1 MPVSRSVQFPQGYG
15 AVRTR
20 PGARGP
26 VSPQSANGGS
36 LITGLHRGRA
46 SAHIRAPVSGLK
58 CGMTITQS
66 LSTKITL
73 PCASY
78 GDAAPL
84 SHYDQLA
91 VSNNP
96 IHYIPLPPQ
105 HQRRHV
111 TKMHEEPI
119 PDESTEIVVFGN
131 VEVQLAPELIVGMA
145 CFGRT
150 THCCMMTI
158 KWLRLSGEECSFG
171 DWKTERATTTTS
183 DTCNVS
189 ASNLKKQPPV
199 PDTGESCD
207 PNRVHI
213 TTENGVRL
221 TAYVSGKRKG
231 VSVYQRH
238 PSCVGAVTGF
248 AKELL

>member
-1 MPVSRSVQFPQGYG
+1 MLGGRMPVSRSVQFPQGYG

-119 PDESTEIVVFGN
+119 PYESTEIVVSSRPLLPYSHG
-131 VEVQLAPELIVGMA
+131 PY
-145 CFGRT
+145 GRT
-150 THCCMMTI
+150 KFRI
-158 KWLRLSGEECSFG
+158 PSLR
-171 DWKTERATTTTS
+171 
-183 DTCNVS
+183 
-189 ASNLKKQPPV
+189 
-199 PDTGESCD
+199 
-207 PNRVHI
+207 
-213 TTENGVRL
+213 
-221 TAYVSGKRKG
+221 
-231 VSVYQRH
+231 SV
-238 PSCVGAVTGF
+238 VVFET
-248 AKELL
+248 